1 MRELLRKLVV
11 LGILSASALLAQTSH
26 RQPDPKP
33 PSQPNP
39 FEQLEEQDKESAKGD
54 RARQASAREQ
64 RKANRAELGR
74 ELPQLIELAQNL
86 QKRLAATNLD
96 AAIPVDLQK
105 RANELERL
113 SREIHKRVR
122 GL

>member
-1 MRELLRKLVV
+1 MWSHLRKLLVCA
-11 LGILSASALLAQTSH
+11 LLSSGVLLAQTSH

-54 RARQASAREQ
+54 RARQASARAQ

-86 QKRLAATNLD
+86 QKRLTATNLD
-96 AAIPVDLQK
+96 AAVPVDLQK
-105 RANELERL
+105 QADELERL
-113 SREIHKRVR
+113 ARGIHKRVR